1 MKEIQLKEIQGLLMV
16 LKSYYNRL
24 VTFETG
30 CREGTN
36 FVQSWHIQQKLEMV
50 AHSASS
56 KIAKVCE

>member
-1 MKEIQLKEIQGLLMV
+1 MV

-24 VTFETG
+24 VTSETG

-36 FVQSWHIQQKLEMV
+36 FVQWWHIPQKLEML

-56 KIAKVCE
+56 KIAKVYD